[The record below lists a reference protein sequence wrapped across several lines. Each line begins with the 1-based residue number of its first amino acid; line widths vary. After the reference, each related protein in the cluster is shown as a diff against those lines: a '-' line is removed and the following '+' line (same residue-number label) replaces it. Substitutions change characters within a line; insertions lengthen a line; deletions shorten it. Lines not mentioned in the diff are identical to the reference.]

1 MTDHSLVFTLLF
13 SAVLVL
19 GLLTKFYLASRQIR
33 HVARH
38 RDSVPAAFA
47 ATISLQAHQK
57 AADYT
62 MAKARF
68 GLLEMAFGAAVLL
81 GWTLLG
87 GLDALNQALLHS
99 GLAAYGSLAPQLAL
113 LAAFGLISGLLDL
126 PFTLYSTF
134 KIEER
139 FGFNKMTF
147 RLWLLDLVKATLVGA
162 VIGLPIVALI
172 LWLMGSA
179 GKGWWLWAW
188 GVWMGFNLLVL
199 VLYPTVIAPLFNK
212 FKPLEDEALKARV
225 TALMQRCGFAA
236 KGLFVMDGS
245 KRSAHANAYFTGFGA
260 AKRVVFY
267 DTLLKQL
274 NPGEVDAVL
283 AHELGHFKHKHIL
296 KRIVAMFAMSLA
308 GFALLGW
315 LSSQVWFYTGLGVR
329 PNMAPTLGAIASAL
343 PPGGALAPWGG
354 PASLITVPN
363 DALALLLF
371 LLVVPLFS
379 FFVSPVFAQ
388 FSRKHEFEADA
399 YAVAQTDGGDLRSA
413 LLKLYQD
420 NASTLTPDPVFVK
433 FYYSHPP
440 ASERLQRMTA
450 PGINPSPESAAP

>member
-1 MTDHSLVFTLLF
+1 MDDFSLVFTVVF
-13 SAVLVL
+13 CAALVL
-19 GLLTKFYLASRQIR
+19 GLLMRFYLASRQIR
-33 HVARH
+33 HVAKH
-38 RDSVPAAFA
+38 REAVPAAFA
-47 ATISLQAHQK
+47 STISLESHQK

-62 MAKARF
+62 ITKARF

-87 GLDALNQALLHS
+87 GIDTLNQFLVNS
-99 GLAAYGSLAPQLAL
+99 GLAAYGSLVPQLAL
-113 LAAFGLISGLLDL
+113 LAAFGLISGVLDL

-134 KIEER
+134 RIEER
-139 FGFNKMTF
+139 FGFNKMTLK
-147 RLWLLDLVKATLVGA
+147 LWLADMVKGLLVGA
-162 VIGLPIVALI
+162 IIGLPIIALI

-179 GKGWWLWAW
+179 GSFWWLWAW
-188 GVWMGFNLLVL
+188 GAWMGFNLLVL

-212 FKPLEDEALKARV
+212 FKPLDDEALKARV

-283 AHELGHFKHKHIL
+283 AHELGHFKHKHII
-296 KRIVAMFAMSLA
+296 KRIVSMFAMSLA

-329 PNMAPTLGAIASAL
+329 PN
-343 PPGGALAPWGG
+343 LAG
-354 PASLITVPN
+354 PN

-371 LLVVPLFS
+371 MLVVPLFS
-379 FFVSPVFAQ
+379 FFISPVFAQ

-399 YAVAQTDGGDLRSA
+399 YAVAQTDGKDLQSA

-440 ASERLQRMTA
+440 ASERLARMA
-450 PGINPSPESAAP
+450 PGMEGFAP

>member
-1 MTDHSLVFTLLF
+1 MTDYSLVFTGVF
-13 SAVLVL
+13 SAALVL
-19 GLLTKFYLASRQIR
+19 GLLTRFYLATRQIR

-38 RDSVPAAFA
+38 RGAVPAAFA
-47 ATISLQAHQK
+47 GTISLEAHQK
-57 AADYT
+57 AAEYT
-62 MAKARF
+62 IAKARF
-68 GLLEMAFGAAVLL
+68 GMLEMAFGAAVLL

-87 GLDALNQALLHS
+87 GIDTLNQALAGS
-99 GLAAYGSLAPQLAL
+99 GLGAYGTLVPQLAL
-113 LAAFGLISGLLDL
+113 LAAFGLISGVLDL

-134 KIEER
+134 RIEER
-139 FGFNKMTF
+139 FGFNKMTLK
-147 RLWLLDLVKATLVGA
+147 LWLADLVKSTLVGL

-179 GKGWWLWAW
+179 GSFWWLWAW
-188 GVWMGFNLLVL
+188 GAWMGFNLLVL
-199 VLYPTVIAPLFNK
+199 VLYPTVIAPMFNK

-225 TALMQRCGFAA
+225 TTLMQRCGFAA

-274 NPGEVDAVL
+274 SPGEVDAVL
-283 AHELGHFKHKHIL
+283 AHELGHFKHKHII
-296 KRIVAMFAMSLA
+296 KRIVSMFAMSLA

-329 PNMAPTLGAIASAL
+329 PNLNGA
-343 PPGGALAPWGG
+343 
-354 PASLITVPN
+354 N

-379 FFVSPVFAQ
+379 FFISPVFAQ

-399 YAVAQTDGGDLRSA
+399 SAVGLGDGRDLQSA

-440 ASERLQRMTA
+440 ASERLGRM
-450 PGINPSPESAAP
+450 IPSPESAAT

>member
-1 MTDHSLVFTLLF
+1 MNDASLVLTLVF
-13 SAVLVL
+13 SAALVL
-19 GLLTKFYLASRQIR
+19 GMLLKLYLSTRQIR

-38 RDSVPAAFA
+38 RDAVPAAFA
-47 ATISLQAHQK
+47 ATISLASHQK

-62 MAKARF
+62 LTKARF
-68 GLLEMAFGAAVLL
+68 GLLELAFGTAVLL

-87 GLDALNQALLHS
+87 GLDALNQALA
-99 GLAAYGSLAPQLAL
+99 GTRLADWGPLAQQLAL
-113 LAAFGLISGLLDL
+113 VAGFGLISGALDL

-134 KIEER
+134 RIEER
-139 FGFNKMTF
+139 FGFNKMSLK
-147 RLWLLDLVKATLVGA
+147 LWLGDLLKSTLVGI

-179 GKGWWLWAW
+179 GSLWWLWAW
-188 GVWMGFNLLVL
+188 AVWMGFNLLIL
-199 VLYPTVIAPLFNK
+199 VLYPTVIAPMFNK
-212 FKPLEDEALKARV
+212 FKPLEDESLKARV

-274 NPGEVDAVL
+274 SPAEVDAVL
-283 AHELGHFKHKHIL
+283 AHELGHFKHKHIIQ
-296 KRIVAMFAMSLA
+296 RIVMLFAMSLA
-308 GFALLGW
+308 GFALIGY
-315 LSSQVWFYTGLGVR
+315 LSQQVWFYTGLGVR
-329 PNMAPTLGAIASAL
+329 PNLGA
-343 PPGGALAPWGG
+343 
-354 PASLITVPN
+354 PN

-371 LLVVPLFS
+371 MLAVPLFS
-379 FFVSPVFAQ
+379 FFISPLFAQ
-388 FSRKHEFEADA
+388 LSRKHEFEADA
-399 YAVAQTDGGDLRSA
+399 YAAKQTDGRDLSSA

-440 ASERLQRMTA
+440 ASERLARMGMA
-450 PGINPSPESAAP
+450 G

>member
-1 MTDHSLVFTLLF
+1 MQNYSFFFTLLF
-13 SAVLVL
+13 AVTLVL
-19 GLLTKFYLASRQIR
+19 GLLIRFYLTTRQIR
-33 HVARH
+33 HVAQNR
-38 RDSVPAAFA
+38 SAVPVAFA
-47 ATISLQAHQK
+47 DTISLTSHQK

-62 MAKARF
+62 IAKARF
-68 GLLEMAFGAAVLL
+68 GLLEMAFGAALLL

-87 GLDALNQALLHS
+87 GIDTLSQAINTT
-99 GLAAYGSLAPQLAL
+99 GLSSYGSLVPQLAL
-113 LAAFGLISGLLDL
+113 LTAFAMISGLLDL

-147 RLWLLDLVKATLVGA
+147 KLWLLDMVKGLAVGA
-162 VIGLPIVALI
+162 VIGLPIAALI

-179 GKGWWLWAW
+179 GSLWWLWAW
-188 GVWMGFNLLVL
+188 GSWMTFNLLIL
-199 VLYPTVIAPLFNK
+199 VLYPSVIAPLFNK
-212 FKPLEDEALKARV
+212 FKPLDDETLKARV
-225 TALMQRCGFAA
+225 TALMERCGFAA

-274 NPGEVDAVL
+274 SPAEVDAVL
-283 AHELGHFKHKHIL
+283 AHELGHFKHKHII
-296 KRIVAMFAMSLA
+296 KRIIGMFAMSLV

-315 LSSQVWFYTGLGVR
+315 LSSQVWFYTGLGVI
-329 PNMAPTLGAIASAL
+329 PNLN
-343 PPGGALAPWGG
+343 GG
-354 PASLITVPN
+354 N

-371 LLVVPLFS
+371 MLVVPLFS
-379 FFVSPVFAQ
+379 FYLSPIFAQ

-399 YAVAQTDGGDLRSA
+399 YAVLQTQAKDLQSA

-420 NASTLTPDPVFVK
+420 NASTLTPDPMFAK

-440 ASERLQRMTA
+440 ASERLARMTTF
-450 PGINPSPESAAP
+450 ESAT

>member
-1 MTDHSLVFTLLF
+1 MTDHSLVFTALF
-13 SAVLVL
+13 SALLVL
-19 GLLTKFYLASRQIR
+19 GLVTKFYLATRQIR
-33 HVARH
+33 HVAQH
-38 RDSVPAAFA
+38 RNQVPGAFA
-47 ATISLQAHQK
+47 STITLQSHQK

-62 MAKARF
+62 IAKTRL
-68 GLLEMAFGAAVLL
+68 GMLEMAFAAAVLL

-87 GLDALNQALLHS
+87 GLDTLNQALMRS
-99 GLAAYGSLAPQLAL
+99 GLGDYGSLLPQLVL
-113 LAAFGLISGLLDL
+113 LAVFGLISGLLDL
-126 PFTLYSTF
+126 PFALYKTF
-134 KIEER
+134 RLEER

-147 RLWLLDLVKATLVGA
+147 KLWLADLVKSTLVGT
-162 VIGLPIVALI
+162 VVGLPVLALV

-179 GKGWWLWAW
+179 GEGWWLWTW
-188 GVWMGFNLLVL
+188 VVWMGFNLLVL
-199 VLYPTVIAPLFNK
+199 VLFPTVIAPLFNK
-212 FKPLEDEALKARV
+212 FKPLDDEALKARV

-274 NPGEVDAVL
+274 NPAEVDAVL
-283 AHELGHFKHKHIL
+283 AHELGHFKHKHII
-296 KRIVAMFAMSLA
+296 KRIVMMFAMSLV

-315 LSSQVWFYTGLGVR
+315 ASSQVWFYTGLGVR
-329 PNMAPTLGAIASAL
+329 PNLTGA
-343 PPGGALAPWGG
+343 
-354 PASLITVPN
+354 N

-371 LLVVPLFS
+371 LMVVPLLS
-379 FFVSPVFAQ
+379 FFVSPVMAQ

-399 YAVAQTDGGDLRSA
+399 YAISQTDGRDLQSA
-413 LLKLYQD
+413 LLKLYKD

-440 ASERLQRMTA
+440 ASERLGRMT
-450 PGINPSPESAAP
+450 PSPESAAS